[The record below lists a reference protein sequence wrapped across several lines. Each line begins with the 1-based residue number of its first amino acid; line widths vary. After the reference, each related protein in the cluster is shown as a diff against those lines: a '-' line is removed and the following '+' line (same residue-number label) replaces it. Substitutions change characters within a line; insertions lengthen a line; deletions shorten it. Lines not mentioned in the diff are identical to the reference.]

1 MQMPLTRR
9 AFGAV
14 LLVPALGAQAQTAR
28 GKHYTLMVPY
38 PAGGPADALAR
49 IINGPL
55 SRELGDTVIVD
66 NLGGASGAVAAQKTL
81 SQPADG
87 QLLLQASPNE
97 VILAPAVNP
106 AVKLRADDFR
116 LLHPLVNGVLVL
128 IARAD
133 LPASNADEFIAL
145 AKRRADKPLAYGSVG
160 IGSLNHLIMEQVQ
173 RETATRFLHVPYKGN
188 PPLLQ
193 DLGGGQIDVAVV
205 VYSAAL
211 GALAEKGNLK
221 LLGQFPPRRSA
232 LLPNVSALSEGA
244 ALRRL
249 NFTTWSGVMVPKE
262 TPDATARRLN
272 QAIAHVMQLP
282 QVRDSLAAQSLE
294 AAAPMSL
301 EGAGAFYQS
310 EIESYRAMLASINL
324 KMQ

>member
-1 MQMPLTRR
+1 MHTLLTRR

-14 LLVPALGAQAQTAR
+14 LLVPALGAQAQAVR
-28 GKHYTLMVPY
+28 GKHYTLIVPY

-55 SRELGDTVIVD
+55 GRELGHTAIVD
-66 NLGGASGAVAAQKTL
+66 NIGGASGAVAAQKIL

-106 AVKLRADDFR
+106 AVKLRANDFR

-128 IARAD
+128 IARTD
-133 LPASNADEFIAL
+133 LPANNADELVAL

-173 RETATRFLHVPYKGN
+173 RETATRFLHIPYKGN
-188 PPLLQ
+188 APLLQ
-193 DLGGGQIDVAVV
+193 DLGGGQIDVAVA

-221 LLGQFPPRRSA
+221 LLGQFPQRRST
-232 LLPNVSALSEGA
+232 LLPSVASVSEGA
-244 ALRRL
+244 ALRRIS
-249 NFTTWSGVMVPKE
+249 FTTWSGLMVPKE
-262 TPDATARRLN
+262 TPDATARHFN
-272 QAIAHVMQLP
+272 QAIAQIMQQP
-282 QVRDSLAAQSLE
+282 KVRDSLAAQSLE

-310 EIESYRAMLASINL
+310 EIDSYRAMLASINL